1 MAGGDA
7 GSSAVDAPSSSYD
20 DTFLTNFRAD
30 SDDDGDANDGGEW
43 DERDDEGV
51 ENVD

>member
-30 SDDDGDANDGGEW
+30 DGDDDGDEW
-43 DERDDEGV
+43 DEREDEGV